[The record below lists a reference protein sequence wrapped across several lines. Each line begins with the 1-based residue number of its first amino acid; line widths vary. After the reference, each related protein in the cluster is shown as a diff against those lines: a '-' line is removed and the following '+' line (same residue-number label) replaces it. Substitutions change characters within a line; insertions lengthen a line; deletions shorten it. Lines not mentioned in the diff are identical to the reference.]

1 MGDRNKA
8 ARFLTGLGCVVL
20 VASAILHCLAY
31 VKTSPQISASNLPPV
46 LQSVFTVAFLS
57 MAWNWLVLA
66 IIACLAAFRE
76 TRLRKPLILICGFA
90 VLIQAIFTLPF
101 VGLFIGNE
109 MIGAASILILC
120 GGFAFAPAR
129 TMVEVPVAK

>member
-1 MGDRNKA
+1 MADRNKA

-57 MAWNWLVLA
+57 MAWSWLVLA

-76 TRLRKPLILICGFA
+76 TKLRRPLILICGFA